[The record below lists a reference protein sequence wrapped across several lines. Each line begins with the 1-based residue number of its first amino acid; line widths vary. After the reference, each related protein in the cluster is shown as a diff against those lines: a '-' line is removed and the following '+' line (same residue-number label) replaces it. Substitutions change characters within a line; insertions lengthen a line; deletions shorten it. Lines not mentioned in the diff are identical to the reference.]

1 MPPAPENPA
10 PFPMSP
16 RTSGEKAGLVLL
28 CIAGGAVVGVF
39 VWGSPQMR
47 VGTIMLGVLL
57 GMYSLFRSF
66 LT

>member
-10 PFPMSP
+10 PLPMGP
-16 RTSGEKAGLVLL
+16 RTSSEKAGLVLL
-28 CIAGGAVVGVF
+28 CIVGGAVVGVF
-39 VWGSPQMR
+39 AWGSPQMR

-57 GMYSLFRSF
+57 GMYSFFRSF